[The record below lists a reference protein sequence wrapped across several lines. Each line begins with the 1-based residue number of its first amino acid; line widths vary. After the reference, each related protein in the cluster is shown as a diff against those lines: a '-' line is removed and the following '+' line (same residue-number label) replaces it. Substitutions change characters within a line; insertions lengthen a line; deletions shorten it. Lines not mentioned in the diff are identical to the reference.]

1 MTNRDILES
10 LQEYPIIAAIRD
22 EHGLEKAIESEVKV
36 VFILSGNLLD
46 IKDTVDT
53 IRSHGKKTL
62 VHLDL
67 IGGLGRDNSAVDF
80 LAQHARPDGYIT
92 TKVSLAKYAKQQGL
106 FVVQRLFI
114 IDSLSLATGIK
125 SIKDTTPDAIE
136 VMPGIASKLIER
148 LKKQVSV
155 PIIAGGLISS
165 KSDIIETLSTG
176 VLAIST
182 SSEGLWNM

>member
-1 MTNRDILES
+1 MNILED

-22 EHGLEKAIESEVKV
+22 EHGLGKAIESEVKV

-46 IKDTVDT
+46 IKDTVDR
-53 IRSHGKKTL
+53 IRSRGKKAL

-67 IGGLGRDNSAVDF
+67 IGGLGRDPSSIDF
-80 LAQHARPDGYIT
+80 LARYAQPDGYIT

-125 SIKDTTPDAIE
+125 SIKDTKPDAIE

-148 LKKQVSV
+148 LKKQVNV
-155 PIIAGGLISS
+155 PIIAGGLIST

-182 SSEGLWNM
+182 SSEELWGM